1 MLPEIRRW
9 PAWRQIEAVAADAEA
24 SASALGAR
32 AAQAVADLAKQL
44 AVVDPAS
51 GRDLVRAAVDMLAAQ
66 QPTVAPL
73 ASLRNE
79 TYLAG
84 DGDAAELAEHINEL
98 ADRQQ
103 ARVAGV
109 ARVGAA
115 LIDPGASI
123 MVHSSSSSVRAM
135 LDRART
141 LAEFRVV
148 CTEALP
154 VGEGRLLAA
163 DLGAA
168 GFSVELLSDE
178 DAVAWV
184 GGVDLVAFGADA
196 IGPGRVIN
204 KVGTSDLARA
214 AANHGVP
221 AYLVAGLD
229 KMLPEPL
236 FEAALT
242 AVDSDERIGGLSEL
256 VPLEWFHGVVTE
268 EGVIRPD
275 QLAQRAAA
283 LAVHPDLVTN
293 GPA

>member
-84 DGDAAELAEHINEL
+84 DGDAAELAERINEL

-214 AANHGVP
+214 AANHGV
-221 AYLVAGLD
+221 D
-229 KMLPEPL
+229 RK
-236 FEAALT
+236 
-242 AVDSDERIGGLSEL
+242 S
-256 VPLEWFHGVVTE
+256 VV
-268 EGVIRPD
+268 
-275 QLAQRAAA
+275 
-283 LAVHPDLVTN
+283 
-293 GPA
+293 